1 MKYEMIFGDEKLFD
15 GVGRIYCGFFVSI
28 ACNYML

>member
-15 GVGRIYCGFFVSI
+15 CAPWDSVAAYRKVKGGE
-28 ACNYML
+28 